1 MEYLTAT
8 ILAGLLYDG
17 FKNGSSI
24 CYKLL
29 KSKLQGWIIDDNQLN
44 KLVSELKKAGVN
56 EDLAS
61 HVIERKINEH
71 PQLTEILKNLKP
83 SNNNTGTHQIS
94 NIGHNINNHGN
105 SSIFIGNIT
114 INKDND

>member
-44 KLVSELKKAGVN
+44 KLVSELKK
-56 EDLAS
+56 S
-61 HVIERKINEH
+61 WC
-71 PQLTEILKNLKP
+71 
-83 SNNNTGTHQIS
+83 
-94 NIGHNINNHGN
+94 
-105 SSIFIGNIT
+105 
-114 INKDND
+114 